1 MPSSEEHDWIFDF
14 VLQFLESDKFDASVM
29 DFVDEKCDIFE
40 NEDENKFEYTDIHKE
55 FRDHIEALISSNL
68 GELGITSE
76 MFFDSCELGRNSRD
90 INKQV
95 FERMI
100 AMEDFETFK
109 KLMTKR
115 NIELQLEAIRGCD
128 SPYSGMKG
136 GDNQRLHDT
145 VEIESEEDLMNRAL
159 EASLQDGTEVSVGKK
174 SGGDDEMQEILGR
187 SLMEMEIL
195 NRQAELEQADL
206 EQALALSLALEEE
219 RLRLQQS
226 EEKGASFA
234 AEEKRNVPPI
244 SSIKDKH
251 KDSPTYKESEV
262 KDSKTDIDEKRNEDK
277 EDTAKESSS
286 GVSPIFFG
294 NKYNYYLYF
303 YMQVFLKYK

>member
-1 MPSSEEHDWIFDF
+1 MPSSDEHDWIFDF

-128 SPYSGMKG
+128 SPNSGDKG
-136 GDNQRLHDT
+136 TESHRNRYDDNDN
-145 VEIESEEDLMNRAL
+145 ESEEELMKQAL
-159 EASLQDGTEVSVGKK
+159 EASLQDSDPSPGGKK
-174 SGGDDEMQEILGR
+174 PVGDEEMQEILGR

-219 RLRLQQS
+219 RLRLLQS
-226 EEKGASFA
+226 ERRASFA

-244 SSIKDKH
+244 TPMKEKRNDAPLS
-251 KDSPTYKESEV
+251 YKESEV
-262 KDSKTDIDEKRNEDK
+262 KDSKTDIDERQQDRRRSEDK
-277 EDTAKESSS
+277 VDTAKESSS
-286 GVSPIFFG
+286 SASPTSFG
-294 NKYNYYLYF
+294 NIIIIYIL
-303 YMQVFLKYK
+303 MCR